1 MSFILFLIA
10 ATMSI
15 SHMFFVACLVLWNMF
30 FIFFFTKLALVTGHP
45 VKIPSHPKNI
55 FFETSFNELIIFLF
69 RGLVFPFPPLQPC
82 TPTFLTFVATTL
94 WVSYLALAWD
104 SLLFL
109 SFFSLHPSLIFTS
122 KLNTKL
128 PPNIFPLGTSTKIP
142 HILQTLFFKKPLN
155 PFQNQTSYSL
165 DECLLKE
172 TRKIKKKSKGG
183 SVKKKQK
190 NPQTNQKWYI

>member
-1 MSFILFLIA
+1 MEYVFHFLFYQVSA
-10 ATMSI
+10 
-15 SHMFFVACLVLWNMF
+15 
-30 FIFFFTKLALVTGHP
+30 GYRP
-45 VKIPSHPKNI
+45 PRKNTFSSEKY

-142 HILQTLFFKKPLN
+142 HTLQTLFFKKPLN

-183 SVKKKQK
+183 SVKKSKKIPKQTK
-190 NPQTNQKWYI
+190 NGIFKMISWC